1 MKKFLL
7 SVLIVGMSAGAV
19 QGLQRG
25 GAIGVISVSRPADNL
40 IQGFLTAYNRQD
52 MTYFEKTLS
61 PDVVI
66 LDDDGHTMTGKD
78 RLLGLLRRRLST
90 NPPQKLSAADITGG
104 DTADAAW
111 GSFAYTFQNGDI
123 MRKGLISIF
132 FKKSPNDWQIAHL
145 HFAID
150 MVPSH

>member
-1 MKKFLL
+1 MKKLLL
-7 SVLIVGMSAGAV
+7 SVLIMGLSAGVA

-25 GAIGVISVSRPADNL
+25 GAIGAISVSRSADNL

-52 MTYFEKTLS
+52 MMYFEKTLS

-90 NPPQKLSAADITGG
+90 NPPQKLAATDITG
-104 DTADAAW
+104 DDMAEAAW
-111 GSFAYTFQNGDI
+111 GSFAYTFQNGDT
-123 MRKGLISIF
+123 MRKGLISIV
-132 FKKSPNDWQIAHL
+132 FKKSANDWQIVHL

-150 MVPSH
+150 MVPSR

>member
-1 MKKFLL
+1 MKNLL
-7 SVLIVGMSAGAV
+7 FSLLIMGMSAGAA

-25 GAIGVISVSRPADNL
+25 GAIGAISVSRSANNL

-52 MTYFEKTLS
+52 MAYFEKTLS
-61 PDVVI
+61 RDVVI

-90 NPPQKLSAADITGG
+90 NPPQKLTAADITGA
-104 DTADAAW
+104 DTADTAW

-123 MRKGLISIF
+123 MRKGLISLV
-132 FKKSPNDWQIAHL
+132 FKKSWNDWQIVHL